1 MARKPIKIEL
11 NDAIVVDGKEITQVE
26 MRVPKVKDLKAVAHI
41 QDEVERESTL
51 ISNLTG
57 LCVTPQEVE
66 EWDASS
72 YMQLVGALRAFL
84 S

>member
-1 MARKPIKIEL
+1 MARKPIKIDL
-11 NDAIVVDGKEITQVE
+11 TDAIVVDSKEIKQVE

-41 QDEVERESTL
+41 NDEVERESML

-57 LCVTPQEVE
+57 LNVTPQEVE

>member
-1 MARKPIKIEL
+1 MARKPIKVEL
-11 NDAIVVDGKEITQVE
+11 TDAIVVDGKEIKQVE
-26 MRVPKVKDLKAVAHI
+26 MRVPKVKDLKAVAHLS
-41 QDEVERESTL
+41 DEVERESML

-57 LCVTPQEVE
+57 LNVTTQEVE